1 LFKLKSELLDSWN
14 FFKNNLAAISF
25 IVLPIIIPLE
35 IGTAI
40 YIHNFT
46 SDWYSILIPMLLGF
60 LLYPVYTVGIMF
72 FISSVINGE
81 PIDRNEA
88 WKFGIKY
95 WIPFIGLTFLL
106 IIVSMIVFMISIA
119 ATVLVFSILFGAATL
134 LGLVLS
140 MEASL
145 SGMNF
150 LFTVMGSLMSIF
162 TLFVFLLGM
171 VPIIRWGAFS
181 GFDLLFNKSTLMGAL
196 KNSWKFTRNC
206 IWRLLVGYI
215 IICLILIVP
224 SYFLFPL
231 FDPSSILYEFIYIIV
246 NLALSVFFILF
257 IIFSFRVYDQE
268 VNKT

>member
-1 LFKLKSELLDSWN
+1 MFKFKSELLDSWN
-14 FFKNNLAAISF
+14 FFKNNLVAISS

-60 LLYPVYTVGIMF
+60 LLYPVYIVGVMF
-72 FISSVINGE
+72 FISSVINGD

-88 WKFGIKY
+88 WKSGIKY
-95 WIPFIGLTFLL
+95 WTPFIGLTFLL
-106 IIVSMIVFMISIA
+106 VIASIIVFMISIA
-119 ATVLVFSILFGAATL
+119 TAFGFFILFGAATFS
-134 LGLVLS
+134 GLVLN

-145 SGMNF
+145 SGMNS
-150 LFTVMGSLMSIF
+150 LFTIMGSLMSIF
-162 TLFVFLLGM
+162 TLFVFLIGM
-171 VPIIRWGAFS
+171 VLIIRWGAFS
-181 GFDLLFNKSTLMGAL
+181 GFDLLFNKSTPMDAL

-215 IICLILIVP
+215 IIWIILISP
-224 SYFLFPL
+224 SYFLFLL
-231 FDPSSILYEFIYIIV
+231 FDSSNILYEFIYIIV

>member
-14 FFKNNLAAISF
+14 FFKNNLVAISF

-35 IGTAI
+35 IGATI

-46 SDWYSILIPMLLGF
+46 SDWYSILIPILLGF
-60 LLYPVYTVGIMF
+60 LFSPVYIVGIMF

-88 WKFGIKY
+88 WKFGVKY

-106 IIVSMIVFMISIA
+106 AIASMIVFMISIA
-119 ATVLVFSILFGAATL
+119 TAFGFLILFGVATL
-134 LGLVLS
+134 SGLALN
-140 MEASL
+140 MGTSL
-145 SGMNF
+145 SGMNY
-150 LFTVMGSLMSIF
+150 LFTIMDSLMSIF
-162 TLFVFLLGM
+162 ILFIFLLGM

-181 GFDLLFNKSTLMGAL
+181 GFDLLFNKNTLMGAL

-206 IWRLLVGYI
+206 IWRLLFGYI
-215 IICLILIVP
+215 IIYLILMVP

-231 FDPSSILYEFIYIIV
+231 FDPSSILYEFTYIIV
-246 NLALSVFFILF
+246 NLALSIFFILF

>member
-14 FFKNNLAAISF
+14 FFKNNLVAISF

-46 SDWYSILIPMLLGF
+46 SDWYSMLIPMLLGF
-60 LLYPVYTVGIMF
+60 LLYPVYIVGIMF

-106 IIVSMIVFMISIA
+106 VITSMIVFMISIA
-119 ATVLVFSILFGAATL
+119 TVFGFFILFGATTL
-134 LGLVLS
+134 SVLVLN
-140 MEASL
+140 MGASL
-145 SGMNF
+145 SGMNS
-150 LFTVMGSLMSIF
+150 LFTIMGSLMSIF

-171 VPIIRWGAFS
+171 VPIIRWSAFS
-181 GFDLLFNKSTLMGAL
+181 GFDLLFNKSTPMGAL

-206 IWRLLVGYI
+206 IWRLFVGYI
-215 IICLILIVP
+215 IIYLILIVP

-231 FDPSSILYEFIYIIV
+231 FNPSSLLYEFIYIIV

-257 IIFSFRVYDQE
+257 IIFSFRVYDEE
-268 VNKT
+268 VNKI